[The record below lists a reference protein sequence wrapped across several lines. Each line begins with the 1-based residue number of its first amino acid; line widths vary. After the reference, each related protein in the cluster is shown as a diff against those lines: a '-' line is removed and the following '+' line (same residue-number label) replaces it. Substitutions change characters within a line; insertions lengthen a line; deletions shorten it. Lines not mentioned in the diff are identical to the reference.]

1 MLKCERAMQVLL
13 AAVSRIPPG
22 APPGRYWLEGLSAL
36 VPSPSASRALLLA
49 DVAVILLAA
58 AGWRH
63 PALAV
68 PIGLALG
75 LLVLNLV
82 GMLLTDFFLGL
93 AAFHFLVGLAALGGA
108 RRLRWAGA
116 ALLALT
122 LAVGALT

>member
-13 AAVSRIPPG
+13 AAVSQIPPG
-22 APPGRYWLEGLSAL
+22 APPGRYWLEGLSPL

-63 PALAV
+63 PTLAALV
-68 PIGLALG
+68 GLALG

-93 AAFHFLVGLAALGGA
+93 AAFHVLVGVAALGGA

-116 ALLALT
+116 GLLALM
-122 LAVGALT
+122 LALGALT

>member
-1 MLKCERAMQVLL
+1 VLL
-13 AAVSRIPPG
+13 AAVSRIPLG
-22 APPGRYWLEGLSAL
+22 APPGRYWLEELSAL

-63 PALAV
+63 PALAALV
-68 PIGLALG
+68 GLALG
-75 LLVLNLV
+75 LLVLNLA

-93 AAFHFLVGLAALGGA
+93 VAFHVLVGVAALGGT

-116 ALLALT
+116 GLLALT
-122 LAVGALT
+122 LALGALT